1 MSYLSSAHITEG
13 QPPNPFGS
21 SFACSLVYPL
31 PLESSGRR
39 GWCRIAD
46 SVFFQPAPNLG
57 RVVLKAWSA

>member
-31 PLESSGRR
+31 PLERLGPPGMLQFSGF
-39 GWCRIAD
+39 G
-46 SVFFQPAPNLG
+46 FLPASPEHG
-57 RVVLKAWSA
+57 PHSLKAWSA